1 MKGREK
7 PSLPLVV
14 FATIV
19 LIWGT
24 TWLAIRIGLEHY
36 PPFFSLAVRFSF
48 AGPMLLFIMALR
60 HEPIPWA
67 RRHQPFFL
75 LIGLLSF
82 IVSFG
87 GVYWS
92 EQYLTSGMAAVIFGI
107 MPLLTGVIAHL
118 LIPVERLGRW
128 KLVGLVIGLLGIV
141 VIHSADL
148 AQIDPKAPLA
158 AIVILMSPLATAFA
172 TVLSKRRVHDFPALA
187 LAGIPMTYGAI
198 MQWGLWFAF
207 ERHIPLTWSWPG
219 VASIAYLAVFGSLL
233 TFTGYFW
240 LLKRMEVSRLNLI
253 AYFTPL
259 VALSVGV
266 VFAGEP
272 LPARVILGAF
282 LILCGIAIANRKT
295 PQTSTENSVRHETA

>member
-1 MKGREK
+1 MNGRAK
-7 PSLPLVV
+7 PSLAVFV

-24 TWLAIRIGLEHY
+24 TWLAIRLGLEHY
-36 PPFFSLAVRFSF
+36 SPFFSLAARFSF
-48 AGPMLLFIMALR
+48 AGPMLILIMALR

-67 RRHQPFFL
+67 WRHQPFFL
-75 LIGLLSF
+75 LIGFLSF

-87 GVYWS
+87 VVYWS

-118 LIPVERLGRW
+118 LIPAERLGRW
-128 KLVGLVIGLLGIV
+128 KLVGLVVGLLGIV

-158 AIVILMSPLATAFA
+158 ATVILVSPLATALA

-198 MQWGLWFAF
+198 MQWGLWFVF
-207 ERHIPLTWSWPG
+207 ERDIPLVWSWPG

-240 LLKRMEVSRLNLI
+240 LLKRTEVSRLNLI

-266 VFAGEP
+266 IFADEP
-272 LPARVILGAF
+272 LPARVILGAL

-295 PQTSTENSVRHETA
+295 PRTSTETTVHREAS

>member
-1 MKGREK
+1 MNGRPK
-7 PSLPLVV
+7 PTFAFFV
-14 FATIV
+14 FASIV

-24 TWLAIRIGLEHY
+24 TWLAIRIGLGHY

-48 AGPMLLFIMALR
+48 AGPMLLLIMALR
-60 HEPIPWA
+60 REPIPWA
-67 RRHQPFFL
+67 LRHQPFFL
-75 LIGLLSF
+75 FIGFLSF

-107 MPLLTGVIAHL
+107 MPLLTGVIAHW
-118 LIPVERLGRW
+118 LIANERLGKW
-128 KLVGLVIGLLGIV
+128 KLIGLVVGLLGIV

-148 AQIDPKAPLA
+148 AQVDPKAPLA
-158 AIVILMSPLATAFA
+158 ATVILMSPLATAFA

-198 MQWGLWFAF
+198 MQWGLWLVF
-207 ERHIPLTWSWPG
+207 ERHTPLAWSWPG

-240 LLKRMEVSRLNLI
+240 LLKRVEVSRLNLI

-259 VALSVGV
+259 VALSAGV
-266 VFAGEP
+266 VFANEP
-272 LPARVILGAF
+272 LPRRVIWGAMF
-282 LILCGIAIANRKT
+282 VLVGIAIANRKT
-295 PQTSTENSVRHETA
+295 LARQTAS

>member
-1 MKGREK
+1 
-7 PSLPLVV
+7 VFV
-14 FATIV
+14 FAGTV

-24 TWLAIRIGLEHY
+24 TWLAIRVGLEHY

-48 AGPMLLFIMALR
+48 AGPMLLLIMALR
-60 HEPIPWA
+60 KEAIPWA
-67 RRHQPFFL
+67 WPDQRFFL
-75 LIGLLSF
+75 LIGFLSF

-87 GVYWS
+87 GVYWA

-118 LIPVERLGRW
+118 LLPNERLGKW
-128 KLVGLVIGLLGIV
+128 KLIGLVVGLLGIV

-148 AQIDPKAPLA
+148 AQIDPRAPLA
-158 AIVILMSPLATAFA
+158 AGVILMSPLATAFA

-207 ERHIPLTWSWPG
+207 ERHRPLAWSWPG
-219 VASIAYLAVFGSLL
+219 VASIAYLAIFGSLL

-259 VALSVGV
+259 IALS
-266 VFAGEP
+266 AGIIFVNEP
-272 LPARVILGAF
+272 LPARVIVGAL
-282 LILCGIAIANRKT
+282 LILCGIAVANRKT
-295 PQTSTENSVRHETA
+295 ARPIA

>member
-1 MKGREK
+1 MNGREK
-7 PSLPLVV
+7 PSLNLLV
-14 FATIV
+14 FGAIV

-24 TWLAIRIGLEHY
+24 TWLAIRVGLEHY

-48 AGPMLLFIMALR
+48 AGPMLLLIMLLR
-60 HEPIPWA
+60 KESIPLAWEY
-67 RRHQPFFL
+67 QPFFL
-75 LIGLLSF
+75 LIGILSF

-87 GVYWS
+87 GVYWA

-118 LIPVERLGRW
+118 LIPTDRLAKW
-128 KLVGLVIGLLGIV
+128 KLIGLLVGLLGIV

-158 AIVILMSPLATAFA
+158 AGVILMSPLATAFA
-172 TVLSKRRVHDFPALA
+172 TVLSKRRVHDFSALA

-198 MQWGLWFAF
+198 MQWGLWFAL
-207 ERHIPLTWSWPG
+207 ERGKPLAWSWPG

-240 LLKRMEVSRLNLI
+240 LLKRIEVSRLNLI

-259 VALSVGV
+259 IALLAGV
-266 VFAGEP
+266 VFANEP
-272 LPARVILGAF
+272 LPGRVILGA
-282 LILCGIAIANRKT
+282 LLVLSGISIANRKT
-295 PQTSTENSVRHETA
+295 RVAT